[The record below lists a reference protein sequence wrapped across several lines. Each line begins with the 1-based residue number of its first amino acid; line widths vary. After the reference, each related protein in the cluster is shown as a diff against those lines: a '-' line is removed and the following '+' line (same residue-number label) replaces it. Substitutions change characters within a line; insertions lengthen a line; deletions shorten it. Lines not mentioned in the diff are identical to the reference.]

1 MENLF
6 CLATDNKKSIAHN
19 EKLLFCR
26 VAEGNEQAFGMLF
39 NLFLPKLYPFIV
51 KFTRSEVAA
60 QEIIQETFIRV
71 WLNRDKLDEI
81 ENPGGWL
88 YRVASNECYSYARK
102 KALYNKFS
110 NDITTATEPMSVA
123 QEEMDLK
130 ELNRL
135 IHEAVNKL
143 PPQRKKIFHMSR
155 NQGKSIPEIA
165 SELQL
170 SPNTVKNALVTSLR
184 SIREYLPGFKKDQP
198 WKRND

>member
-6 CLATDNKKSIAHN
+6 CLATDNKKSITHN
-19 EKLLFCR
+19 EKMLFHR
-26 VAEGNEQAFGMLF
+26 VAEGDEQAFGKLF

-51 KFTRSEVAA
+51 KFTRSQIAA

-88 YRVASNECYSYARK
+88 YKVASNECYSYARK
-102 KALYNKFS
+102 KALTNKFS
-110 NDITTATEPMSVA
+110 NDITTVPEPVLVA

-135 IHEAVNKL
+135 IHQAVDKL
-143 PPQRKKIFHMSR
+143 PAQRRKIFQMSR
-155 NQGKSIPEIA
+155 DQGKTIPEIA

-184 SIREYLPGFKKDQP
+184 SIREHLSGF
-198 WKRND
+198 